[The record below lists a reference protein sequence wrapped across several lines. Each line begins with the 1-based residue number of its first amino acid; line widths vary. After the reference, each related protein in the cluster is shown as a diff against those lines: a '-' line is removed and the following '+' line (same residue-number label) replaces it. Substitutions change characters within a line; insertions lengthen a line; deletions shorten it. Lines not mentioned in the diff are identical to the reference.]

1 LDIKSRKIIP
11 NDIYLYKILKF
22 NPMLNKNVILGLTIF
37 LMSTITISVFPA
49 HAQDEKYRIEIPE
62 AMKLTKVTPLF
73 GINLPA
79 GQESPA
85 FIQNVTQLAKMGFD
99 SPQNAKLFLQLDSIA
114 LNSSSQVGN
123 LTLTTPTT
131 KNITSVYNQMKS
143 NNSTGGFTQIATM
156 AMQALD
162 KRSFFDGAG
171 RNITVIP
178 NSKDFSDILKFGTLG
193 AQIGCGIG
201 PNGRGDSATDIFKSG
216 PPCVAGALGAAGVK
230 LLTLG

>member
-1 LDIKSRKIIP
+1 
-11 NDIYLYKILKF
+11 
-22 NPMLNKNVILGLTIF
+22 M
-37 LMSTITISVFPA
+37 FPV

-114 LNSSSQVGN
+114 LNSSSQAGN
-123 LTLTTPTT
+123 LTLTTPTI
-131 KNITSVYNQMKS
+131 KNITAVYNQMKS
-143 NNSTGGFTQIATM
+143 NNSTGGFTKIASV
-156 AMQALD
+156 AMQTLD

-171 RNITVIP
+171 RNVTVVP
-178 NSKDFSDILKFGTLG
+178 NSLDFSDLLKFGTLG
-193 AQIGCGIG
+193 AEFVCGIG
-201 PNGRGDSATDIFKSG
+201 THADTMKSG
-216 PPCVAGALGAAGVK
+216 QCVAGALGAAAVK
-230 LLTLG
+230 LVTIN

>member
-1 LDIKSRKIIP
+1 
-11 NDIYLYKILKF
+11 
-22 NPMLNKNVILGLTIF
+22 MLNKIVIMGLTIF
-37 LMSTITISVFPA
+37 LMSTITISVFPV
-49 HAQDEKYRIEIPE
+49 HAQDDKYRIEISE
-62 AMKLTKVTPLF
+62 AMKLTKITPLF
-73 GINLPA
+73 GINLHS

-114 LNSSSQVGN
+114 LNSSLQTEN
-123 LTLTTPTT
+123 LTLTIPTI

-143 NNSTGGFTQIATM
+143 NNSTGGFTAIATM

-171 RNITVIP
+171 RNITVLP
-178 NSKDFSDILKFGTLG
+178 NSKDFSDVLKFGTAG
-193 AQIGCGIG
+193 AQIGCEIG
-201 PNGRGDSATDIFKSG
+201 PNIRGDSAADMFKSG

>member
-1 LDIKSRKIIP
+1 
-11 NDIYLYKILKF
+11 
-22 NPMLNKNVILGLTIF
+22 MLNKNVIIGLIIF
-37 LMSTITISVFPA
+37 LISTITISVLPV
-49 HAQDEKYRIEIPE
+49 HAQEY
-62 AMKLTKVTPLF
+62 MKLAKVTPLF
-73 GINLPA
+73 GINLPS

-114 LNSSSQVGN
+114 LNSSSQAGN
-123 LTLTTPTT
+123 LTLTTPAI
-131 KNITSVYNQMKS
+131 KQITSVYNQMKS
-143 NNSTGGFTQIATM
+143 NNSTGGFTEITTM

-171 RNITVIP
+171 RNITVLP
-178 NSKDFSDILKFGTLG
+178 NSKDFGDILKFGTLG

-201 PNGRGDSATDIFKSG
+201 PNSRGDFADMFKSG
-216 PPCVAGALGAAGVK
+216 PCVTGALGAAGVK

>member
-1 LDIKSRKIIP
+1 MYEMQVR
-11 NDIYLYKILKF
+11 YLQRDNYLK
-22 NPMLNKNVILGLTIF
+22 L
-37 LMSTITISVFPA
+37 SVFRSLSLPMILQPV
-49 HAQDEKYRIEIPE
+49 HDP
-62 AMKLTKVTPLF
+62 MVLLTAVHEQRLLLRLNY
-73 GINLPA
+73 I
-79 GQESPA
+79 

-114 LNSSSQVGN
+114 LNSSSHAGN
-123 LTLTTPTT
+123 LTLTTPAI

-193 AQIGCGIG
+193 AQIGCGI
-201 PNGRGDSATDIFKSG
+201 RS
-216 PPCVAGALGAAGVK
+216 
-230 LLTLG
+230 

>member
-1 LDIKSRKIIP
+1 
-11 NDIYLYKILKF
+11 
-22 NPMLNKNVILGLTIF
+22 MLNKNVIIGLIIF
-37 LMSTITISVFPA
+37 LISTITISVFPV
-49 HAQDEKYRIEIPE
+49 HAQEY
-62 AMKLTKVTPLF
+62 MKLAKVTPLF
-73 GINLPA
+73 GINLPS

-114 LNSSSQVGN
+114 LNSSSQAGN
-123 LTLTTPTT
+123 LTLTTPAI
-131 KNITSVYNQMKS
+131 KQITSVYNQMKS
-143 NNSTGGFTQIATM
+143 NNSTGGFTEITTM

-171 RNITVIP
+171 RNITVLP
-178 NSKDFSDILKFGTLG
+178 NSKDFGDILKFGTLG

-201 PNGRGDSATDIFKSG
+201 PNSRGDFADMFKSG
-216 PPCVAGALGAAGVK
+216 PCVTGALGAAGVK

>member
-1 LDIKSRKIIP
+1 
-11 NDIYLYKILKF
+11 
-22 NPMLNKNVILGLTIF
+22 MLNKNVILGLTIF
-37 LMSTITISVFPA
+37 LISTITIGVFPI
-49 HAQDEKYRIEIPE
+49 HAQDDKYRIEIPE
-62 AMKLTKVTPLF
+62 AMKLAKVTPLF

-79 GQESPA
+79 GHESPA

-114 LNSSSQVGN
+114 LNSSSQEEN
-123 LTLTTPTT
+123 LTLTTPAI

-143 NNSTGGFTQIATM
+143 NNSTGGFTEIATM

-171 RNITVIP
+171 RNITVVP
-178 NSKDFSDILKFGTLG
+178 NSKDFSDILKFGTVG

-201 PNGRGDSATDIFKSG
+201 PNSRGDSAPADIFKSE

>member
-1 LDIKSRKIIP
+1 
-11 NDIYLYKILKF
+11 
-22 NPMLNKNVILGLTIF
+22 
-37 LMSTITISVFPA
+37 MSTITISVLPGC
-49 HAQDEKYRIEIPE
+49 AQDDNHLIILLIISK
-62 AMKLTKVTPLF
+62 ATPLF

-79 GQESPA
+79 GHESPA

-162 KRSFFDGAG
+162 KRSFFHGAG

-178 NSKDFSDILKFGTLG
+178 NSKDFSDILKFGTVG
-193 AQIGCGIG
+193 AQIGCEIG
-201 PNGRGDSATDIFKSG
+201 PNSRGGDSTADIFKSG

>member
-1 LDIKSRKIIP
+1 
-11 NDIYLYKILKF
+11 
-22 NPMLNKNVILGLTIF
+22 MLNKDVILGLIIF
-37 LMSTITISVFPA
+37 LISTITIGVFPV
-49 HAQDEKYRIEIPE
+49 HAQDY
-62 AMKLTKVTPLF
+62 MKLAKVTPLF
-73 GINLPA
+73 GINLPE
-79 GQESPA
+79 GHESPA

-114 LNSSSQVGN
+114 LNSSSQAGN
-123 LTLTTPTT
+123 LTLTTSTI

-143 NNSTGGFTQIATM
+143 NNSTGGFTEIATM

-171 RNITVIP
+171 RNITLIP

-201 PNGRGDSATDIFKSG
+201 PNSRGDSAAADIFKSE
-216 PPCVAGALGAAGVK
+216 PPCIAGALGAAGVK